1 MSDSLKIWADFL
13 KKRWGIYTIGVFTV
27 ILTNICQ
34 VLTTRMYGWL
44 IDFFSGNKVP
54 FFVGDQK
61 TVFLNLFILLVV
73 TRVLL
78 TLGRYG
84 WRITLGRQTHYSASF
99 LRKKIWE
106 HVLYFKF
113 SDLEKG
119 FSKGVLMNNSNS
131 DVGSARL
138 IFGMT
143 IIAIIDLLFLVI
155 FCLWAMIAI
164 NITLTAATLGVMLLL
179 PLIMKKLNAKE
190 MQNYEVAQDALSS
203 FDDLVVQSVASIRL
217 QKITQTGEVWA
228 RRLTTSADEYRL
240 KRLKAIFVSLLY
252 IPVMGGAS
260 FFSYLI
266 LFVLGIGLT
275 LKGQMSVGDF
285 VAMQGLIVLIQDP
298 LGEFGFIIS
307 EWRKGLT
314 SLRRLNSVYSQR
326 QDSSLITSGNNVLK
340 NEMLLEVKNLSF
352 GHEKDKDIIRD
363 LNLSLRRGER
373 LGIRGP
379 IGSGKSTLVKLLCGF
394 ERAHKGEIKFYG
406 KDFSH
411 YPHSEL
417 RKGITV
423 VPQRPFLFS
432 GPLRQNISMDQN
444 LTDEEIWHFLEMADL
459 KEDVA
464 QFKAGLDTDLGEWGI
479 NLSGGQKQRLTLA
492 RALAKKPDFLLL
504 DDCLSA
510 VDTVTEEKILKNI
523 DKELAQ
529 TTLIW
534 VAHRAST
541 LKYCHK
547 IINL

>member
-1 MSDSLKIWADFL
+1 MTSTLKIWAEFL
-13 KKRWGIYTIGVFTV
+13 KKRWVIYTLGVLTV

-34 VLTTRMYGWL
+34 VLTTRIYGWL
-44 IDFFSGNKVP
+44 IDFFSGNKIP
-54 FFVGDQK
+54 LFFQNQFPK
-61 TVFLNLFILLVV
+61 IFFWLFI
-73 TRVLL
+73 TRLSL

-84 WRITLGRQTHYSASF
+84 WRITLGRQTHYSASY

-113 SDLEKG
+113 ADLEKV
-119 FSKGVLMNNSNS
+119 FSKGILMNSSNS

-143 IIAIIDLLFLVI
+143 IIAIVDLLFLVI
-155 FCLWAMIAI
+155 FCLWAMISI
-164 NITLTAATLGVMLLL
+164 NGYLTAATLSVMLLL
-179 PLIMKKLNAKE
+179 PVIMRKLNARE
-190 MQNYEVAQDALSS
+190 MKNYEVAQEALSS

-217 QKITQTGEVWA
+217 QKITQTGGVWSK
-228 RRLTTSADEYRL
+228 RLTLSANDYRL
-240 KRLKAIFVSLLY
+240 KRLKASFVSLLY

-260 FFSYLI
+260 FFSYVV
-266 LFVLGIGLT
+266 LFVLGIGFT
-275 LKGQMSVGDF
+275 IKGKMSVGDF
-285 VAMQGLIVLIQDP
+285 VAMQGLVVLLQEP
-298 LGEFGFIIS
+298 MGEFGFIIS

-314 SLRRLNSVYSQR
+314 SLRRLNSIYSHT
-326 QDSSLITSGNNVLK
+326 QDSSLINPGDKVLK
-340 NEMLLEVKNLSF
+340 NDLLLEVKNLSF
-352 GHEKDKDIIRD
+352 FHEKDKYIIRD
-363 LNLSLRRGER
+363 LNLSLKRGER

-394 ERAHKGEIKFYG
+394 ERSYEGEIKFYG
-406 KDFSH
+406 KDFSS

-444 LTDEEIWHFLEMADL
+444 LSDKEIWHFLEMADL
-459 KEDVA
+459 KEDV
-464 QFKAGLDTDLGEWGI
+464 QRFKAGLDTDLGEWGI

-492 RALAKKPDFLLL
+492 RALARKPDFLLL

-523 DKELAQ
+523 DKELAN

-547 IINL
+547 TIEL

>member
-1 MSDSLKIWADFL
+1 MSDTLKIWVDFL
-13 KKRWGIYTIGVFTV
+13 KKRWVIYILGVSTV
-27 ILTNICQ
+27 VLTNICQ
-34 VLTTRMYGWL
+34 VLTTRIYGWL
-44 IDFFSGNKVP
+44 IDFFSGNKIP
-54 FFVGDQK
+54 AFFENQ
-61 TVFLNLFILLVV
+61 FLKIFIWLVI
-73 TRVLL
+73 TRISL

-113 SDLEKG
+113 SDLEKV
-119 FSKGVLMNNSNS
+119 FSKGILMNSSNS

-143 IIAIIDLLFLVI
+143 IIAIIDLMFLVI
-155 FCLWAMIAI
+155 FCLWAMISI
-164 NITLTAATLGVMLLL
+164 NGLLTASILAIMLIL
-179 PLIMKKLNAKE
+179 PLIMKRLNAKE
-190 MQNYEVAQDALSS
+190 MKNYEVAQEALSS

-217 QKITQTGEVWA
+217 QKITQTGDIWSK
-228 RRLTTSADEYRL
+228 RLTSSADDYRL
-240 KRLKAIFVSLLY
+240 KRLKASFISLLY

-260 FFSYLI
+260 LFSYMV
-266 LFVLGIGLT
+266 LFVLGIGFT
-275 LKGQMSVGDF
+275 IKKQISVGDF
-285 VAMQGLIVLIQDP
+285 VAMQGLVVLLQEP
-298 LGEFGFIIS
+298 MGEFGFIIS

-314 SLRRLNSVYSQR
+314 SLRRLNAVYSHR
-326 QDSSLITSGNNVLK
+326 QDSSLISSGGDVLK
-340 NEMLLEVKNLSF
+340 NELLLEVKNLSF
-352 GHEKDKDIIRD
+352 SHEKDKYIIRD
-363 LNLSLRRGER
+363 LNLNLKRGER

-379 IGSGKSTLVKLLCGF
+379 IGSGKSTLIKLLCGL
-394 ERAHKGEIKFYG
+394 ERSHDGEIKFYG
-406 KDFSH
+406 KSFSH

-423 VPQRPFLFS
+423 VPQKPFLFS

-444 LTDEEIWHFLEMADL
+444 LTDKEIWHYLEMADL
-459 KEDVA
+459 KEDVER
-464 QFKAGLDTDLGEWGI
+464 FKKGLDTDLGEWGI

-492 RALAKKPDFLLL
+492 RALAKRPDFLLL

-523 DKELAQ
+523 DKELAD

-534 VAHRAST
+534 VAHREST

-547 IINL
+547 TIEL